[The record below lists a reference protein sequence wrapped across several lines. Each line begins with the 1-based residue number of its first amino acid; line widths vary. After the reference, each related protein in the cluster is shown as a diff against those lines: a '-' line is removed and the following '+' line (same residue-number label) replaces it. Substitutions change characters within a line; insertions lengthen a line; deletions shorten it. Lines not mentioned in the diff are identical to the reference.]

1 MFKGKESKSSHFA
14 MESVE
19 SEKISVFSRHI
30 ELYRVRQEY
39 LNVSYIFNKDIN
51 NIKYEDEVEVQLL
64 ACENFSYIEKYILPE

>member
-1 MFKGKESKSSHFA
+1 

-19 SEKISVFSRHI
+19 SEKISVFSREI
-30 ELYRVRQEY
+30 ELYPVRQEF

-51 NIKYEDEVEVQLL
+51 NIKHGDEVEVQLV